1 MGVEPRSL
9 AVCCSMGVGGPG
21 AKIRSA
27 KCAVQGLGWQ
37 LREGGRVG
45 AIEDVEFVTHDL
57 VREAGGAKTFDLWG
71 VCVVVGEVEVRR
83 KQPVA

>member
-1 MGVEPRSL
+1 
-9 AVCCSMGVGGPG
+9 
-21 AKIRSA
+21 
-27 KCAVQGLGWQ
+27 

-57 VREAGGAKTFDLWG
+57 VREAGGAKTLDIWG
-71 VCVVVGEVEVRR
+71 VCVVVSEVEVRR